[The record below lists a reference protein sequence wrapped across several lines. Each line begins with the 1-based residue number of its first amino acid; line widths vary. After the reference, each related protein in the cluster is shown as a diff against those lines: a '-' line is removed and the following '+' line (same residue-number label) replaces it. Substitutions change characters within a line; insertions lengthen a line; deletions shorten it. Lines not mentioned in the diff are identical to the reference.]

1 MSDSQP
7 QREALSVT
15 IRYLHQR
22 GWCDGTSGNFS
33 LVLRKDPLR
42 LLMAPSGIEKRD
54 IAAEKLIE
62 VNSKGCVTRGKG
74 IASAETDM
82 HLEIIKQT
90 TAKAVLHTHSITATW
105 LSNYYKNTG
114 GLTIEGWEM
123 LKGLQGINS
132 HSTSITLPI
141 LFNNQN
147 LAKLSQAAGRLVNDA
162 PYGILVAGHGLYAWG
177 ESLKEARRHVE
188 ILEFLLELCWR
199 EQLIAKHKS

>member
-1 MSDSQP
+1 MFDSQQ
-7 QREALSVT
+7 QREALSET
-15 IRYLHQR
+15 IRYFHQR
-22 GWCDGTSGNFS
+22 GWCDGTGGNFS
-33 LVLRKDPLR
+33 LVLQTTPLI
-42 LLMAPSGIEKRD
+42 LLMAPSGIEKKD
-54 IAAEKLIE
+54 ISAEELIE
-62 VNSKGCVTRGKG
+62 VDGAGCVIKG
-74 IASAETDM
+74 EGSASAETDM
-82 HLEIIKQT
+82 HLKIIEQT
-90 TAKAVLHTHSITATW
+90 SANAVLHTHSITATW

-199 EQLIAKHKS
+199 EQLITKHKS

>member
-1 MSDSQP
+1 MFDSQP
-7 QREALSVT
+7 QREALSDT

-22 GWCDGTSGNFS
+22 GWCDGTGGNFS

-54 IAAEKLIE
+54 IAAEQLIE

-90 TAKAVLHTHSITATW
+90 TAKAVLHTHSITGTW
-105 LSNYYKNTG
+105 LSNYHKNNRE
-114 GLTIEGWEM
+114 LKIEGWEM
-123 LKGLQGINS
+123 LKGLRGINS
-132 HSTSITLPI
+132 HSTSISLPI
-141 LFNNQN
+141 LFNSQN
-147 LAKLSQAAGRLVNDA
+147 LTKLSKSAGMLISDA
-162 PYGILVAGHGLYAWG
+162 PHGLLVAGHGLYAWG
-177 ESLKEARRHVE
+177 ESLEEARRHIE

-199 EQLIAKHKS
+199 EQLMAKHKS

>member
-1 MSDSQP
+1 MFDSQQ
-7 QREALSVT
+7 QRQALSDT

-22 GWCDGTSGNFS
+22 GWCDGSGGNFS
-33 LVLRKDPLR
+33 LVLQKKPLK

-54 IAAEKLIE
+54 ISADELIE
-62 VNSKGCVTRGKG
+62 VDSTGSVIKGEGS
-74 IASAETDM
+74 ASAETDM
-82 HLEIIKQT
+82 HLKIIEQT
-90 TAKAVLHTHSITATW
+90 NAKAVLHTHSMTATW

-141 LFNNQN
+141 VFNNQN
-147 LAKLSQAAGRLVNDA
+147 LAKLSQAAGELINNA
-162 PYGILVAGHGLYAWG
+162 PYGLLVAGHGLYAWG
-177 ESLKEARRHVE
+177 GSLNEARRHVE

-199 EQLIAKHKS
+199 DQLIARHKP